1 MFGAFVLN
9 PALSLCSSRV
19 GLGMMRSARMPTDYS
34 SPVGI
39 CMLRT
44 LATCSMFM
52 LAAQALAQPDF
63 SDHLML
69 ETQLGSE
76 AFDAEH
82 DAQRDLVYVSLPAF
96 DQIVVVSAITG
107 QLLDAVYA
115 GDEPMGIDISS
126 DGQFLFIALAGEGAV
141 ARLNLDTHD
150 RTERSIRAAL
160 GDRAAYDLIEAQP
173 WRVFINGYRDGT
185 SARVAQYNVLTNTVS
200 FAANGQYFRGAPR
213 FIVDPTQEFLY
224 VGEGFSPNSLY
235 KIDLS
240 VPSAPVIREDM
251 HGSVN
256 GTQRAAVSHDGD
268 LIYLSRGQVLDS
280 DTFEEV
286 DYLVDMDGHLIRGIS
301 AISEDG
307 QYFYNADN
315 NEIKVFDTTT
325 RTQIDQFI
333 FGPPAVVTEFKL
345 LEGDAGMLR
354 LSDRFLH
361 LLVPSICPYDLVAD
375 NQINIF
381 DIAEFIRLY
390 SLDDPGAD
398 LNQDGQINYFDALA
412 LMQAYATSC
421 DSGAP

>member
-1 MFGAFVLN
+1 
-9 PALSLCSSRV
+9 
-19 GLGMMRSARMPTDYS
+19 MMRRMAFALLWT
-34 SPVGI
+34 I
-39 CMLRT
+39 
-44 LATCSMFM
+44 
-52 LAAQALAQPDF
+52 AAQALARPDF
-63 SDHLML
+63 SDYLEL
-69 ETQLGSE
+69 ETRLGSE

-107 QLLDAVYA
+107 RLLDVVYA

-141 ARLNLDTHD
+141 ARLNLDTYD

-173 WRVFINGYRDGT
+173 WRVFVNGYRDGT

-200 FAANGQYFRGAPR
+200 FAASGQYFRGAPR
-213 FIVDPTQEFLY
+213 FIEDPTQEFLY

-240 VPSAPVIREDM
+240 VPSAPVIREDQ
-251 HGSVN
+251 HGSVG
-256 GTQRAAVSHDGD
+256 GTQRAAVTHDGE
-268 LIYLSRGQVLDS
+268 LIYLSGGQVIDA

-286 DYLVDMDGHLIRGIS
+286 DYLVDMDGYLIRGIS
-301 AISEDG
+301 AMSEDG
-307 QYFYNADN
+307 QYFYNVDN
-315 NEIKVFDTTT
+315 NEIKIFDTTT
-325 RTQIDQFI
+325 RTQIDQMV

-345 LEGDAGMLR
+345 LEQDMGMLR
-354 LSDRFLH
+354 LSDRYLH
-361 LLVPSICPYDLVAD
+361 LLVPSICSYDLVVD

-390 SLDDPGAD
+390 SLNDPGAD
-398 LNQDGQINYFDALA
+398 LNQDGQINYFDALM
-412 LMQAYATSC
+412 LMRAYATNC
-421 DSGAP
+421 DSGTP